1 MIIGI
6 TGGIGSG
13 KSLIAK
19 ELCFFAN
26 TVYFHADE
34 EAKQLVNNSTSIK
47 NKIIKTFGEES
58 FCDDKLNR
66 KYISEL
72 VFKDSVSLG
81 KLNGIIHP
89 EVKIHF
95 KNFIKR
101 QKTNALIL
109 YENAILFETNSD
121 LLCDIIISI
130 TAPKELR
137 IKRVMVRDDVAKKQ
151 VQGIIKNQWTDTK
164 RNLLS
169 NYTIENINKEE
180 TMLKIE
186 YIFNILTKNQ
196 FYFQ

>member
-13 KSLIAK
+13 KSLVAK
-19 ELCFFAN
+19 ELYSFEN
-26 TVYFHADE
+26 TVYYHADE
-34 EAKQLVNNSTSIK
+34 EAKQLVNTSSSIK
-47 NKIIKTFGEES
+47 NKIIKIFGKES
-58 FCDDKLNR
+58 YLDGKLNR
-66 KYISEL
+66 KFISDL
-72 VFKDSVSLG
+72 VFKDSVLLG

-95 KNFIKR
+95 KNFIKS
-101 QKTNALIL
+101 QKINALIL

-137 IKRVMVRDDVAKKQ
+137 IKRVMLRDNVAKNQ
-151 VQGIIKNQWTDTK
+151 VQAIIKNQWSDGK

-169 NYTIENINKEE
+169 NYSIENIEKEE
-180 TMLKIE
+180 TMLKIK
-186 YIFNILTKNQ
+186 YIYNILTKNQ

>member
-19 ELCFFAN
+19 ELCFFGN
-26 TVYFHADE
+26 TVYYHADE

-151 VQGIIKNQWTDTK
+151 VQGIIKNQLTDTK

>member
-13 KSLIAK
+13 KSLVAK
-19 ELCFFAN
+19 ELYSFEN
-26 TVYFHADE
+26 TVYYHADE
-34 EAKQLVNNSTSIK
+34 EAKQLVNNSSSIK
-47 NKIIKTFGEES
+47 NKIIKIFGKES
-58 FCDDKLNR
+58 YLDGKLNR
-66 KYISEL
+66 KFISEL
-72 VFKDSVSLG
+72 VFKDSVLLG

-95 KNFIKR
+95 KNFIKS
-101 QKTNALIL
+101 QKVNALIL

-137 IKRVMVRDDVAKKQ
+137 IKRVMLRDNVAKNQ
-151 VQGIIKNQWTDTK
+151 VQAIIKNQWSDGK

-169 NYTIENINKEE
+169 NYSIENIEKEE
-180 TMLKIE
+180 TMLKIK
-186 YIFNILTKNQ
+186 YIYNILTKNQ
-196 FYFQ
+196 LYF

>member
-13 KSLIAK
+13 KSLVAK
-19 ELCFFAN
+19 ELYSFEN
-26 TVYFHADE
+26 TVYYHADE
-34 EAKQLVNNSTSIK
+34 EAKKLVNTSSSIK
-47 NKIIKTFGEES
+47 NKIIKIFGKES
-58 FCDDKLNR
+58 YLDGKLNR
-66 KYISEL
+66 KFISEL
-72 VFKDSVSLG
+72 VFKDSVLLG

-95 KNFIKR
+95 KNFIKS
-101 QKTNALIL
+101 QKVNALIL

-137 IKRVMVRDDVAKKQ
+137 IKRVMLRDNVAKNQ
-151 VQGIIKNQWTDTK
+151 VQAIIKNQWSDGK

-169 NYTIENINKEE
+169 NYSIENIEKEE
-180 TMLKIE
+180 TMLKIK
-186 YIFNILTKNQ
+186 YIYNILTKNQ
-196 FYFQ
+196 LYF

>member
-19 ELCFFAN
+19 ELCFFGN
-26 TVYFHADE
+26 TVYYHADE

>member
-13 KSLIAK
+13 KSLVAK
-19 ELCFFAN
+19 ELYSFEN
-26 TVYFHADE
+26 TVYYHADE
-34 EAKQLVNNSTSIK
+34 EAKKLVNTSSSIK
-47 NKIIKTFGEES
+47 NKIIKIFGKES
-58 FCDDKLNR
+58 YLDGKLNR
-66 KYISEL
+66 KFISEL
-72 VFKDSVSLG
+72 VFKDSVLLG

-95 KNFIKR
+95 KNFIKS
-101 QKTNALIL
+101 QKINALIL

-137 IKRVMVRDDVAKKQ
+137 IKRVMLRDNVAKNQ
-151 VQGIIKNQWTDTK
+151 VQAIIKNQWLDGK

-169 NYTIENINKEE
+169 NYSIENIEKEE
-180 TMLKIE
+180 TMLKIK
-186 YIFNILTKNQ
+186 YIYNILTKNQ
-196 FYFQ
+196 LYF

>member
-13 KSLIAK
+13 KSLVAK
-19 ELCFFAN
+19 ELYSFEN
-26 TVYFHADE
+26 TVYYHADE
-34 EAKQLVNNSTSIK
+34 EAKKLVNTSSSIK
-47 NKIIKTFGEES
+47 NKIIKIFGKES
-58 FCDDKLNR
+58 YLDGKLNR
-66 KYISEL
+66 KFISEL
-72 VFKDSVSLG
+72 VFKDSVLLG

-95 KNFIKR
+95 KNFIKS
-101 QKTNALIL
+101 QKVNALIL

-137 IKRVMVRDDVAKKQ
+137 IKRVMLRDNVAKNQ
-151 VQGIIKNQWTDTK
+151 VQAIIKIQWSDGK

-169 NYTIENINKEE
+169 NYSIENIEKEE
-180 TMLKIE
+180 TMLKIK
-186 YIFNILTKNQ
+186 YIYNILTKNQ
-196 FYFQ
+196 LYF

>member
-1 MIIGI
+1 MP
-6 TGGIGSG
+6 
-13 KSLIAK
+13 K
-19 ELCFFAN
+19 
-26 TVYFHADE
+26 

-151 VQGIIKNQWTDTK
+151 VQGIMKNQWTDTK

>member
-19 ELCFFAN
+19 ELCSFGN
-26 TVYFHADE
+26 TIYYHADE

-95 KNFIKR
+95 ANFIKN
-101 QKTNALIL
+101 QQTNAFIL
-109 YENAILFETNSD
+109 YENAILFESNSD
-121 LLCDIIISI
+121 LLCDVIISI
-130 TAPKELR
+130 NAPKELR
-137 IKRVMVRDDVAKKQ
+137 IKRVMARDKVAEKQ
-151 VQGIIKNQWTDTK
+151 VKAVMKNQWSDAK

-169 NYTIENINKEE
+169 NYYIKNIDKGE
-180 TMLKIE
+180 TLLKIKK
-186 YIFNILTKNQ
+186 IFNNLTQNH
-196 FYFQ
+196 

>member
-13 KSLIAK
+13 KSLVAK
-19 ELCFFAN
+19 ELYSFEN
-26 TVYFHADE
+26 TVYYHADE
-34 EAKQLVNNSTSIK
+34 EAKKLVNTSSSIK
-47 NKIIKTFGEES
+47 NKIIKIFGKES
-58 FCDDKLNR
+58 YLDGKLNR
-66 KYISEL
+66 KFISEL
-72 VFKDSVSLG
+72 VFKDSVLLG

-95 KNFIKR
+95 KNSIKS
-101 QKTNALIL
+101 QKVNALIL

-137 IKRVMVRDDVAKKQ
+137 IKRVMLRDNVAKNQ
-151 VQGIIKNQWTDTK
+151 VQAIIKNQWSDGK

-169 NYTIENINKEE
+169 NYSIENIEKEE
-180 TMLKIE
+180 TMLKIN
-186 YIFNILTKNQ
+186 YIYNILTKNQ
-196 FYFQ
+196 LYF

>member
-13 KSLIAK
+13 KSLVAK
-19 ELCFFAN
+19 ELYSFEN
-26 TVYFHADE
+26 TVYYHADE
-34 EAKQLVNNSTSIK
+34 EAKKLVNTSSSIK
-47 NKIIKTFGEES
+47 NKIIKIFGKES
-58 FCDDKLNR
+58 YLDGKLNR
-66 KYISEL
+66 KFISDL
-72 VFKDSVSLG
+72 VFKDSVLLG

-95 KNFIKR
+95 KNFIKS
-101 QKTNALIL
+101 QKINALIL

-137 IKRVMVRDDVAKKQ
+137 IKRVMLRDNVAKNQ
-151 VQGIIKNQWTDTK
+151 VQAIIKNQWSDGK

-169 NYTIENINKEE
+169 NYSIENIEKEE
-180 TMLKIE
+180 TMLKIK
-186 YIFNILTKNQ
+186 YIYNILTKNQ
-196 FYFQ
+196 IYF

>member
-13 KSLIAK
+13 KSLVAK
-19 ELCFFAN
+19 ELYSFEN
-26 TVYFHADE
+26 TVYYHADE
-34 EAKQLVNNSTSIK
+34 EAKQLVNNSSSIK
-47 NKIIKTFGEES
+47 NKIIKIFGKES
-58 FCDDKLNR
+58 YLDGKLNR
-66 KYISEL
+66 KFISEL
-72 VFKDSVSLG
+72 VFKDSVLLG

-95 KNFIKR
+95 KNFIKS
-101 QKTNALIL
+101 QKINALIL

-137 IKRVMVRDDVAKKQ
+137 IKRVMLRDNVAKNQ
-151 VQGIIKNQWTDTK
+151 VQAIIKNQWSDGK

-169 NYTIENINKEE
+169 NYSIENIEKEE
-180 TMLKIE
+180 TMLKIK
-186 YIFNILTKNQ
+186 YIYNILTKNQ
-196 FYFQ
+196 LYF

>member
-13 KSLIAK
+13 KSLVAK
-19 ELCFFAN
+19 ELYSFEN
-26 TVYFHADE
+26 TVYYHADE
-34 EAKQLVNNSTSIK
+34 EAKQLVNTSSSIK
-47 NKIIKTFGEES
+47 NKIIKIFGKES
-58 FCDDKLNR
+58 YLDGKLNR
-66 KYISEL
+66 KFISEL
-72 VFKDSVSLG
+72 VFKDSVLLE

-95 KNFIKR
+95 KNFIKS
-101 QKTNALIL
+101 QKVNALIL

-137 IKRVMVRDDVAKKQ
+137 IKRVMLRDNVAKNQ
-151 VQGIIKNQWTDTK
+151 VQAIIKNQWLDGK

-169 NYTIENINKEE
+169 NYSIENIEKEE
-180 TMLKIE
+180 TMLKIK
-186 YIFNILTKNQ
+186 YIYNILTKNQ
-196 FYFQ
+196 LYF

>member
-13 KSLIAK
+13 KSLVAK
-19 ELCFFAN
+19 ELYSFEN
-26 TVYFHADE
+26 TVYYHADE
-34 EAKQLVNNSTSIK
+34 EAKKLVNTSSSIK
-47 NKIIKTFGEES
+47 NKIIKIFGKES
-58 FCDDKLNR
+58 YLDGKLNR
-66 KYISEL
+66 KFISEL
-72 VFKDSVSLG
+72 VFKDSVLLG

-95 KNFIKR
+95 KNFIKS
-101 QKTNALIL
+101 QKVNALIL

-137 IKRVMVRDDVAKKQ
+137 IKRVMLRDNVAKNQ
-151 VQGIIKNQWTDTK
+151 VQAIIKNQWSDGK

-169 NYTIENINKEE
+169 NYSIENIEKEE
-180 TMLKIE
+180 TMLKIKK
-186 YIFNILTKNQ
+186 IFNILTKNQ
-196 FYFQ
+196 LYF

>member
-19 ELCFFAN
+19 ELCSFGN
-26 TVYFHADE
+26 TVYYHADE

-180 TMLKIE
+180 TMLKIK